1 MKITKLSGV
10 FALLL
15 IAAAAACGKGEEPQT
30 EANATA
36 EVTATAESAIGED
49 AYVEDHE
56 SGKAAFNV
64 AADGNVKAAVT
75 GPDGKPI
82 RENVSGTLLWKG
94 PSGEEKT
101 VPLTFDEKAG
111 LLVAAGPKLE
121 ADLTQIG
128 YTLNVGG
135 KPWSGTLHV
144 PAGGTAQLH
153 ANAKGA
159 ADLRLPEGK
168 LGPHGGR
175 IEIVGD
181 DRLELLV
188 DEATGEVRVYVLDV
202 DLKPVDIGERKI
214 TLGVVADAPQV
225 VVLTPVTARAD
236 VNADVDADVNA
247 KLAAGA
253 YLTGKLALA
262 ADPLKLTI
270 AVRNAGRSAVALCGY
285 HAGAAFAVHARAP
298 RVKVRVKTDW
308 DAHARAHAHAHADL
322 KAKANFDPKVHV
334 HTGAGAGARANA
346 KANVNV
352 RAPSVR
358 VTPPSINFQVKAPS
372 VSIPKPS
379 FKASAS
385 ARASAGAKVGTH

>member
-1 MKITKLSGV
+1 MKITKLSGA

-15 IAAAAACGKGEEPQT
+15 IAAAAACGKGEEQQV

-36 EVTATAESAIGED
+36 EVTATAESAIGEG
-49 AYVEDHE
+49 AYVEEHE

-64 AADGNVKAAVT
+64 AADGSVKAAVT

-82 RENVSGTLLWKG
+82 REDVGGTLLWKDA
-94 PSGEEKT
+94 SGEEKS
-101 VPLTFDEKAG
+101 VPLTFDAKTG

-128 YTLNVGG
+128 YTLNVAG

-144 PAGGTAQLH
+144 PAGGTAELH

-159 ADLRLPEGK
+159 ADLALPEGK

-202 DLKPVDIGERKI
+202 DLKPVDIGERKV

-225 VVLTPVTARAD
+225 VVLAPVAATAAAG
-236 VNADVDADVNA
+236 V
-247 KLAAGA
+247 AAGA

-262 ADPLKLTI
+262 ADPLKVTM
-270 AVRNAGRSAVALCGY
+270 AVRHGARSAVALCGY
-285 HAGAAFAVHARAP
+285 RPGVAFAVHAHAP
-298 RVKVRVKTDW
+298 RVKVRMKTDW
-308 DAHARAHAHAHADL
+308 HAHAHAHAHADADL
-322 KAKANFDPKVHV
+322 KAKARIDPKVHV
-334 HTGAGAGARANA
+334 HAASGAAAKANA
-346 KANVNV
+346 KAHVHV
-352 RAPSVR
+352 KAPSVR
-358 VTPPSINFQVKAPS
+358 VTPPSVNVQIKAPN

>member
-64 AADGNVKAAVT
+64 AADGSVKAAVT

-128 YTLNVGG
+128 YTLNVAG

-144 PAGGTAQLH
+144 PAGGTAELY

-214 TLGVVADAPQV
+214 TLGVVADAPQL
-225 VVLTPVTARAD
+225 VVLTPVAASAD
-236 VNADVDADVNA
+236 VNADVNA
-247 KLAAGA
+247 KVAASA

-308 DAHARAHAHAHADL
+308 DAHAHAHALADL
-322 KAKANFDPKVHV
+322 KAKADFDPKVHV
-334 HTGAGAGARANA
+334 HTGAAARANA

-358 VTPPSINFQVKAPS
+358 VTPPSINVQLKAPS
-372 VSIPKPS
+372 ISIPKPS

-385 ARASAGAKVGTH
+385 ARASAGAKVGAH

>member
-15 IAAAAACGKGEEPQT
+15 IALAAPGCGKEEQPA
-30 EANATA
+30 EANATV
-36 EVTATAESAIGED
+36 EVTATAESAIGEG
-49 AYVEDHE
+49 AYVEEHE

-64 AADGNVKAAVT
+64 AADGNVKAVVS

-82 RENVSGTLLWKG
+82 REDVSGTLLWKDA
-94 PSGEEKT
+94 SGEKT
-101 VPLTFDEKAG
+101 LPLTLDAKTG

-121 ADLTQIG
+121 ADLTEIG
-128 YTLNVGG
+128 YTLNVAG
-135 KPWSGTLHV
+135 KPWNGTLHV
-144 PAGGTAQLH
+144 PAGGTAELY
-153 ANAKGA
+153 ANAKGS
-159 ADLRLPEGK
+159 ADLGLPEGK

-188 DEATGEVRVYVLDV
+188 DEATGDVRVYVLDA
-202 DLKPVDIGERKI
+202 DLKPIDIGERKV
-214 TLGVVADAPQV
+214 TLGVVAEAPQV
-225 VVLTPVTARAD
+225 VVLAPVAATAG
-236 VNADVDADVNA
+236 V
-247 KLAAGA
+247 AAGA

-262 ADPLKLTI
+262 ADPLKVTV

-285 HAGAAFAVHARAP
+285 RAGAAFAVHARAP

-308 DAHARAHAHAHADL
+308 HAHAHAHAHADL
-322 KAKANFDPKVHV
+322 KAKADLDPKVHV
-334 HTGAGAGARANA
+334 HTGAGAKAHA

-352 RAPSVR
+352 KAPSVR
-358 VTPPSINFQVKAPS
+358 VTPPSVNVQIKAPS
-372 VSIPKPS
+372 ISIPKPS

-385 ARASAGAKVGTH
+385 ARASAGAKVGTR

>member
-15 IAAAAACGKGEEPQT
+15 IAAAPACGKDEQPAE
-30 EANATA
+30 ATA
-36 EVTATAESAIGED
+36 TVEATATAESTIGEG
-49 AYVEDHE
+49 AYVEEHE

-82 RENVSGTLLWKG
+82 REDVSGTLLWKDA
-94 PSGEEKT
+94 SGEKS
-101 VPLTFDEKAG
+101 VPLTFDAKAG
-111 LLVAAGPKLE
+111 VLVAAGPKLD
-121 ADLTQIG
+121 ADLTEIG
-128 YTLNVGG
+128 YTLSVAG

-144 PAGGTAQLH
+144 PAGGTAELY

-159 ADLRLPEGK
+159 ADLGLPEGK

-188 DEATGEVRVYVLDV
+188 DEVSGEVRVFALDA
-202 DLKPVDIGERKI
+202 DLKPIDIGERKV
-214 TLGVVADAPQV
+214 TLGVVAEAPQV
-225 VVLTPVTARAD
+225 VVLAPVAATAG
-236 VNADVDADVNA
+236 V
-247 KLAAGA
+247 AAGA

-262 ADPLKLTI
+262 ADPLKVTI

-285 HAGAAFAVHARAP
+285 RAGAAFAVHARAP
-298 RVKVRVKTDW
+298 RVKVRMKTDW
-308 DAHARAHAHAHADL
+308 HAHAHAHAHADL
-322 KAKANFDPKVHV
+322 KAKADLDPKVHV
-334 HTGAGAGARANA
+334 HTGAGAKANA
-346 KANVNV
+346 KAHVNV
-352 RAPSVR
+352 KAPSIR
-358 VTPPSINFQVKAPS
+358 VTPPSVNVKIKAPS
-372 VSIPKPS
+372 ISIPKPS

>member
-1 MKITKLSGV
+1 MKIIKLSGV

-15 IAAAAACGKGEEPQT
+15 VAAAPACGKDEQPA
-30 EANATA
+30 EANATV
-36 EVTATAESAIGED
+36 EVTATAESAIGEG
-49 AYVEDHE
+49 AYVEEHE

-82 RENVSGTLLWKG
+82 REDVSGTLLWKDA
-94 PSGEEKT
+94 SGEKT
-101 VPLTFDEKAG
+101 VPLTFDAKAG
-111 LLVAAGPKLE
+111 LLAAAGPKLD
-121 ADLTQIG
+121 ADLTEIG
-128 YTLNVGG
+128 YTLNVAG

-144 PAGGTAQLH
+144 PAGGTAELY

-159 ADLRLPEGK
+159 ADLGLPEGK

-188 DEATGEVRVYVLDV
+188 DEVTGEVRVYALDA
-202 DLKPVDIGERKI
+202 DLKPIDIGERKI
-214 TLGVVADAPQV
+214 TLGVVAEAPQV
-225 VVLTPVTARAD
+225 VVLAPVAATAGI
-236 VNADVDADVNA
+236 
-247 KLAAGA
+247 AAGA

-262 ADPLKLTI
+262 ADPLKVTI

-285 HAGAAFAVHARAP
+285 RAGAAFAVHARAP

-308 DAHARAHAHAHADL
+308 HAHAHAHADL
-322 KAKANFDPKVHV
+322 KAKADIDPKVHV
-334 HTGAGAGARANA
+334 HTGAGAKANA
-346 KANVNV
+346 KAIVNV
-352 RAPSVR
+352 KAPSVR
-358 VTPPSINFQVKAPS
+358 VTPPSVNVRIKAPS
-372 VSIPKPS
+372 ISIPKPS

-385 ARASAGAKVGTH
+385 ARASAGAKVGAH

>member
-1 MKITKLSGV
+1 MKITKLSGA

-15 IAAAAACGKGEEPQT
+15 IAAAAACGKGEEQQV

-36 EVTATAESAIGED
+36 EVTATAESAIGEG
-49 AYVEDHE
+49 AYIEEHE

-64 AADGNVKAAVT
+64 AADGSVKAAVT
-75 GPDGKPI
+75 GPDGELI
-82 RENVSGTLLWKG
+82 REDIGGTLLWKDA
-94 PSGEEKT
+94 SGEEKT
-101 VPLTFDEKAG
+101 APLTLDAKTG

-121 ADLTQIG
+121 ADLTQLG
-128 YTLNVGG
+128 YTLNVAG

-144 PAGGTAQLH
+144 PAGGTAELY

-159 ADLRLPEGK
+159 ADLALPEGK

-202 DLKPVDIGERKI
+202 DLKPVDIGERKV

-225 VVLTPVTARAD
+225 VVLAPVAATAG
-236 VNADVDADVNA
+236 V
-247 KLAAGA
+247 AAGA

-262 ADPLKLTI
+262 ADPLKVTV
-270 AVRNAGRSAVALCGY
+270 AVRNGARSAVALCGY
-285 HAGAAFAVHARAP
+285 RPGVAFAVHAHAP

-308 DAHARAHAHAHADL
+308 HAHAHAHAHADL
-322 KAKANFDPKVHV
+322 KAKAHIDPKVHV
-334 HTGAGAGARANA
+334 HAASGAKANA
-346 KANVNV
+346 KAQVHV
-352 RAPSVR
+352 KAPSVR
-358 VTPPSINFQVKAPS
+358 VTPPSVNVQIKAPNI
-372 VSIPKPS
+372 SIPKPS

>member
-1 MKITKLSGV
+1 MKITKLSGA

-15 IAAAAACGKGEEPQT
+15 IAAAAACGKGEEQQV
-30 EANATA
+30 EADVTA
-36 EVTATAESAIGED
+36 EVTATAESAIGEG
-49 AYVEDHE
+49 AYVEEHE

-64 AADGNVKAAVT
+64 AADGSVKAAVT
-75 GPDGKPI
+75 GPDGQPI
-82 RENVSGTLLWKG
+82 REDIGGTLLWKDA
-94 PSGEEKT
+94 SGEEKT
-101 VPLTFDEKAG
+101 VPLTFDAKTG

-128 YTLNVGG
+128 YTLNVAG

-144 PAGGTAQLH
+144 PAGGTAELY

-159 ADLRLPEGK
+159 ADLALPEGK

-188 DEATGEVRVYVLDV
+188 DEVTGEVRVYVLDV
-202 DLKPVDIGERKI
+202 DLKPVDIGERKV

-225 VVLTPVTARAD
+225 VVLAPVAATAG
-236 VNADVDADVNA
+236 VT
-247 KLAAGA
+247 AGA

-262 ADPLKLTI
+262 ADPLKVTV
-270 AVRNAGRSAVALCGY
+270 AVRNGARSAVALCGY
-285 HAGAAFAVHARAP
+285 RPGVAFAVHAHAP

-308 DAHARAHAHAHADL
+308 HAHAHAHADL
-322 KAKANFDPKVHV
+322 KAKADIDPKVHV
-334 HTGAGAGARANA
+334 HAASGAAAKANA
-346 KANVNV
+346 KAHVAV
-352 RAPSVR
+352 KAPSVR
-358 VTPPSINFQVKAPS
+358 VTPPSVNVQIKAPNI
-372 VSIPKPS
+372 SIPKPS

>member
-15 IAAAAACGKGEEPQT
+15 IGLAAPGCGKEEQPA
-30 EANATA
+30 EANATV
-36 EVTATAESAIGED
+36 EVTATAESAIGEG
-49 AYVEDHE
+49 AYVEEHE

-64 AADGNVKAAVT
+64 AADGNVKAAVS

-82 RENVSGTLLWKG
+82 GEDVSGTLLWKDA
-94 PSGEEKT
+94 SGEKT
-101 VPLTFDEKAG
+101 LPLTLDAKTG

-121 ADLTQIG
+121 ADLTEIG
-128 YTLNVGG
+128 YTLNVAG
-135 KPWSGTLHV
+135 KPWNGTLHV
-144 PAGGTAQLH
+144 PAGGTAELY

-159 ADLRLPEGK
+159 ADLGLPEGK

-188 DEATGEVRVYVLDV
+188 DEVTGEVRVYVLDV
-202 DLKPVDIGERKI
+202 DLKPIDIGERKV
-214 TLGVVADAPQV
+214 TLGVVAEAPQV
-225 VVLTPVTARAD
+225 VVLAPVAATAG
-236 VNADVDADVNA
+236 VS
-247 KLAAGA
+247 AGA

-262 ADPLKLTI
+262 ADPLKVTV

-285 HAGAAFAVHARAP
+285 RAGAAFAVHAHAP

-308 DAHARAHAHAHADL
+308 HAHAHAHADL
-322 KAKANFDPKVHV
+322 KAKADLDPKVHV
-334 HTGAGAGARANA
+334 HTGAGAKAHA

-352 RAPSVR
+352 KAPSVR
-358 VTPPSINFQVKAPS
+358 VTPPSVNVQIKAPS
-372 VSIPKPS
+372 ISIPKPS

>member
-64 AADGNVKAAVT
+64 AADGSVKAAVT

-111 LLVAAGPKLE
+111 FLVAAGPKLE

-128 YTLNVGG
+128 YTLNVAG

-144 PAGGTAQLH
+144 PAGGTAELY

-225 VVLTPVTARAD
+225 VVLTPVAASAD
-236 VNADVDADVNA
+236 VNADVNA
-247 KLAAGA
+247 KVAASA

-298 RVKVRVKTDW
+298 RVKVRVRTDW
-308 DAHARAHAHAHADL
+308 DARAHAHAHADL
-322 KAKANFDPKVHV
+322 KAKADFDPKVHV
-334 HTGAGAGARANA
+334 HTGAGAKANA

-358 VTPPSINFQVKAPS
+358 VTPPSINVQLKAPS
-372 VSIPKPS
+372 ISIPKPS

-385 ARASAGAKVGTH
+385 ARASAGAKVGAH

>member
-15 IAAAAACGKGEEPQT
+15 IALAAPGCGKEEQPA
-30 EANATA
+30 EANATV
-36 EVTATAESAIGED
+36 EVTATAESAIGEG
-49 AYVEDHE
+49 AYVEEHE

-64 AADGNVKAAVT
+64 AADGNVKAVVS

-82 RENVSGTLLWKG
+82 REDVSGTLLWKDA
-94 PSGEEKT
+94 SGEKT
-101 VPLTFDEKAG
+101 LPLTLDAKTG

-121 ADLTQIG
+121 ADLTEIG
-128 YTLNVGG
+128 YTLNVAG
-135 KPWSGTLHV
+135 KPWNGTLHV
-144 PAGGTAQLH
+144 PAGGTAELY
-153 ANAKGA
+153 ANAKGS
-159 ADLRLPEGK
+159 ADLGLPEGK

-188 DEATGEVRVYVLDV
+188 DEATGEVRVYVLDA
-202 DLKPVDIGERKI
+202 DLKPIDIGERKV
-214 TLGVVADAPQV
+214 TLGVVAEAPQV
-225 VVLTPVTARAD
+225 VVLAPVAATAG
-236 VNADVDADVNA
+236 V
-247 KLAAGA
+247 AAGA

-262 ADPLKLTI
+262 ADPLKVTV

-285 HAGAAFAVHARAP
+285 RAGAAFAVHAHAP
-298 RVKVRVKTDW
+298 RVKVRMKTDW
-308 DAHARAHAHAHADL
+308 HAHAHAHADL
-322 KAKANFDPKVHV
+322 KAKANLDPKVHV
-334 HTGAGAGARANA
+334 HTGAGAKAHA

-358 VTPPSINFQVKAPS
+358 VTPPSVNVQIKAPS
-372 VSIPKPS
+372 ISIPKPS

-385 ARASAGAKVGTH
+385 ARASAGAKVGTR

>member
-64 AADGNVKAAVT
+64 AADGSVKAAVT

-128 YTLNVGG
+128 YTLNVAG

-144 PAGGTAQLH
+144 PAGGTAELY

-225 VVLTPVTARAD
+225 VVLTPVAASAD
-236 VNADVDADVNA
+236 VNADVNA
-247 KLAAGA
+247 KVAASA

-298 RVKVRVKTDW
+298 RVKVRVRTDW
-308 DAHARAHAHAHADL
+308 DARAHAHAHADL
-322 KAKANFDPKVHV
+322 KAKADFDPKVHV
-334 HTGAGAGARANA
+334 HSGAGARANA

-358 VTPPSINFQVKAPS
+358 VTPPSINVQLKAPS
-372 VSIPKPS
+372 ISIPKPS

-385 ARASAGAKVGTH
+385 ARASAGAKVGAH

>member
-64 AADGNVKAAVT
+64 AADGSVKAAVT

-128 YTLNVGG
+128 YTLNVAG

-144 PAGGTAQLH
+144 PAGGTAELY

-159 ADLRLPEGK
+159 ADLKLPEGK

-188 DEATGEVRVYVLDV
+188 DEATSEVRVYVLDV

-225 VVLTPVTARAD
+225 VVLTPVVAR
-236 VNADVDADVNA
+236 ADVDADVNA
-247 KLAAGA
+247 DVNAKVAAGA
-253 YLTGKLALA
+253 YLTGRLALA

-308 DAHARAHAHAHADL
+308 AAHAHAHAHADL
-322 KAKANFDPKVHV
+322 KAKADFDPKVHV
-334 HTGAGAGARANA
+334 HTGAGARANA

-352 RAPSVR
+352 KAPSVR
-358 VTPPSINFQVKAPS
+358 VTPPSINVQLKAPS
-372 VSIPKPS
+372 ISIPKPS

-385 ARASAGAKVGTH
+385 ARASAGAKVGAH

>member
-10 FALLL
+10 FAMLL
-15 IAAAAACGKGEEPQT
+15 IAAAAGCGKGEQQV

-36 EVTATAESAIGED
+36 EVTATAESAIGEG
-49 AYVEDHE
+49 AYVEEHE

-82 RENVSGTLLWKG
+82 REDVGGTLLWKDA
-94 PSGEEKT
+94 SGEEKT
-101 VPLTFDEKAG
+101 VPLTFDAKTG

-128 YTLNVGG
+128 YTLNVAG

-144 PAGGTAQLH
+144 PAGGTAELH

-159 ADLRLPEGK
+159 ADLGLPEGK

-202 DLKPVDIGERKI
+202 DLKPVDIGERKV

-225 VVLTPVTARAD
+225 VVLTPVAATATAG
-236 VNADVDADVNA
+236 V
-247 KLAAGA
+247 AAGA

-262 ADPLKLTI
+262 ADPLKVTV

-285 HAGAAFAVHARAP
+285 RAGAAFAVHAHAP
-298 RVKVRVKTDW
+298 RVKVRMKTDW
-308 DAHARAHAHAHADL
+308 HAHAHAHAHADL
-322 KAKANFDPKVHV
+322 KAKADIDPKVHI
-334 HTGAGAGARANA
+334 HAAPGAAARANA
-346 KANVNV
+346 KANVHV
-352 RAPSVR
+352 KAPSVR
-358 VTPPSINFQVKAPS
+358 VTPPSVNVQIKAPS
-372 VSIPKPS
+372 ISIPKPS

-385 ARASAGAKVGTH
+385 ARASAGAKVGTR

>member
-64 AADGNVKAAVT
+64 AADGSVKAAVT

-128 YTLNVGG
+128 YTLNVAG

-144 PAGGTAQLH
+144 PAGGTAELH

-159 ADLRLPEGK
+159 ADLKLPEGK

-225 VVLTPVTARAD
+225 VVLTPVAAS
-236 VNADVDADVNA
+236 ADVDADVNA
-247 KLAAGA
+247 KVAASA

-308 DAHARAHAHAHADL
+308 DAHAHAHADL

-334 HTGAGAGARANA
+334 HTGAGARANA

-358 VTPPSINFQVKAPS
+358 VTPPSINVQLKAPS
-372 VSIPKPS
+372 ISIPKPS

-385 ARASAGAKVGTH
+385 ARASAGAKVGAH

>member
-15 IAAAAACGKGEEPQT
+15 IAAAAACGKGDEPQA

-49 AYVEDHE
+49 AYVEEHE

-64 AADGNVKAAVT
+64 AADGSVKAAVT

-82 RENVSGTLLWKG
+82 RENVSGTLLWKDA
-94 PSGEEKT
+94 SGEEKT

-128 YTLNVGG
+128 YTLNVAG

-144 PAGGTAQLH
+144 PAGGTAELH

-225 VVLTPVTARAD
+225 VVLAPVAASAD
-236 VNADVDADVNA
+236 VNADVNA
-247 KLAAGA
+247 KVAAGA

-308 DAHARAHAHAHADL
+308 DAHAHAHARADL
-322 KAKANFDPKVHV
+322 KAKADFDPKVHV
-334 HTGAGAGARANA
+334 HAASGAGARANA

-358 VTPPSINFQVKAPS
+358 VTPPSINVQLKAPS
-372 VSIPKPS
+372 ISIPKPS

>member
-10 FALLL
+10 FAMLL
-15 IAAAAACGKGEEPQT
+15 IAAATGCGKGEQQV

-36 EVTATAESAIGED
+36 EVTATAESAIGEG
-49 AYVEDHE
+49 AYVEEHE

-82 RENVSGTLLWKG
+82 REDVGGTLLWKDA
-94 PSGEEKT
+94 SGEEKT
-101 VPLTFDEKAG
+101 VPLTLDAKTG

-128 YTLNVGG
+128 YTLNVAG

-144 PAGGTAQLH
+144 PAGGTAELH

-159 ADLRLPEGK
+159 ADLGLPEGK

-202 DLKPVDIGERKI
+202 DLKPVDIGERKV

-225 VVLTPVTARAD
+225 VVLAPVAATATAG
-236 VNADVDADVNA
+236 V
-247 KLAAGA
+247 AAGA

-262 ADPLKLTI
+262 ADPLKVTI

-285 HAGAAFAVHARAP
+285 RAGAAFAVHAHAP
-298 RVKVRVKTDW
+298 RVKVRMKTDW
-308 DAHARAHAHAHADL
+308 HAHAHAHADL
-322 KAKANFDPKVHV
+322 KAKADIDPKVHV
-334 HTGAGAGARANA
+334 HAASGAAARANA
-346 KANVNV
+346 KANVHV
-352 RAPSVR
+352 KAPSVR
-358 VTPPSINFQVKAPS
+358 VTPPSVNVQIKAPS
-372 VSIPKPS
+372 ISIPKPT

-385 ARASAGAKVGTH
+385 ARASAGAKVGTR

>member
-15 IAAAAACGKGEEPQT
+15 VAAAPACGKEEQPA
-30 EANATA
+30 EANATV
-36 EVTATAESAIGED
+36 EVTATAESAIGEG
-49 AYVEDHE
+49 AYVEEHE

-82 RENVSGTLLWKG
+82 REDVSGTLLWKDA
-94 PSGEEKT
+94 SGEKT
-101 VPLTFDEKAG
+101 VPLTFDAKTG
-111 LLVAAGPKLE
+111 LLAAAGPRLE
-121 ADLTQIG
+121 ADLTEIG
-128 YTLNVGG
+128 YTLNVAG

-144 PAGGTAQLH
+144 PAGGTAELY

-159 ADLRLPEGK
+159 ADLGLPEGK

-188 DEATGEVRVYVLDV
+188 DEVTGEVRVYVLDA
-202 DLKPVDIGERKI
+202 DLKPIDIGERKV
-214 TLGVVADAPQV
+214 TLGVVAEAPQV
-225 VVLTPVTARAD
+225 VVLAPVAATAG
-236 VNADVDADVNA
+236 V
-247 KLAAGA
+247 AAGA
-253 YLTGKLALA
+253 YLTGKVALA
-262 ADPLKLTI
+262 ADPLKVTV

-285 HAGAAFAVHARAP
+285 RAGAAFAVHAHAP

-308 DAHARAHAHAHADL
+308 HAHAHAHADL
-322 KAKANFDPKVHV
+322 KAKADLDPKVHV
-334 HTGAGAGARANA
+334 HTGSAAKAHA

-358 VTPPSINFQVKAPS
+358 VTPPSVNVQIKAPS
-372 VSIPKPS
+372 ISIPKPS

-385 ARASAGAKVGTH
+385 ARASAGARVGTH